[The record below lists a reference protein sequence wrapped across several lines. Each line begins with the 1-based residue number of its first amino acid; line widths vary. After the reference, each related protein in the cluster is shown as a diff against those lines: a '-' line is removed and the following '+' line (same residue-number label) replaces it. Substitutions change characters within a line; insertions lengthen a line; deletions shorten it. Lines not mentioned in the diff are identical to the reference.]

1 MTLCLAVLFFVLT
14 PGILLRLPKG
24 GSKMMVAATHA
35 VVFVLVF
42 QLMHKMGWKAYE
54 GFQAIQTKT
63 GGGSASGGMGV
74 KGANTGNA
82 KATLSATC
90 PAGQKKVSGVCVKA

>member
-42 QLMHKMGWKAYE
+42 HLMHKLGWKAYE
-54 GFQAIQTKT
+54 GFSSTPSTGQAAAALALAAKT
-63 GGGSASGGMGV
+63 QQAASALNTGAGTSGSA
-74 KGANTGNA
+74 
-82 KATLSATC
+82 
-90 PAGQKKVSGVCVKA
+90 PKKLAIKKK

>member
-54 GFQAIQTKT
+54 GFGLNTGV
-63 GGGSASGGMGV
+63 GGGSAPKKLNAGVAGG
-74 KGANTGNA
+74 
-82 KATLSATC
+82 S
-90 PAGQKKVSGVCVKA
+90 AGQGTVPCATGKTRDASGVCV